1 MKELNDNM
9 FKCLGDNT
17 KKYIGSSVA
26 KRIRNKKI
34 RRQKNQIWL
43 KFIDSSIFMSALLQK
58 IIFLKKSFGKT
69 SSRKCINCNELTEF
83 VKSLI

>member
-9 FKCLGDNT
+9 FRCLGDNT

-34 RRQKNQIWL
+34 RRQKNKIWL
-43 KFIDSSIFMSALLQK
+43 KFIGSRIFMSVSLSENN
-58 IIFLKKSFGKT
+58 IFENIFWKNFIKKMY
-69 SSRKCINCNELTEF
+69 
-83 VKSLI
+83 

>member
-43 KFIDSSIFMSALLQK
+43 KFIGSSIFMSVSLSENNIFEK
-58 IIFLKKSFGKT
+58 IFRKNFIKKT
-69 SSRKCINCNELTEF
+69 Y
-83 VKSLI
+83 